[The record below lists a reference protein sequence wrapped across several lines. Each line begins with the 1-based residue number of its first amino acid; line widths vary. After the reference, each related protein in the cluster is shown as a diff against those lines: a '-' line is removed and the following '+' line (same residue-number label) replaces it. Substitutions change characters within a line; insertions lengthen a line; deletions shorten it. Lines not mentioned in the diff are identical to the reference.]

1 MDPRTL
7 RAKQEYE
14 DKHFYTKDG
23 EEEFVITNL
32 NSVADVTVKFVNSG
46 LIKHTNIGNIKMG
59 LPNPFAHSCV
69 AFDTIQHELLGN
81 VYRTNQGYFVKIIKV
96 DSKKDVWYQFLDEFG
111 YIGCTTIQNIRKGQ
125 LRNPYH
131 RNEFGGYL
139 GEGPYNGNEFR
150 DLYNLWHSMLV
161 RGTGARDKYSE
172 HYGEAQRYAN
182 CAVCNEWLNY
192 NNFAAWYMS
201 KIQLLNPNYAYEIDK
216 DLLFPIYGKRT
227 NGIKLYSPITCVLI
241 PHDLN
246 IQFANY
252 NKPNYNKDAIR
263 ASIISMTEG
272 YYKDG
277 ALDNNTYN
285 AIKARYYN
293 DGTARI
299 YNSTPEDNKYYTEY
313 HSINNSPEMIKRKP
327 VK

>member
-1 MDPRTL
+1 
-7 RAKQEYE
+7 
-14 DKHFYTKDG
+14 
-23 EEEFVITNL
+23 
-32 NSVADVTVKFVNSG
+32 
-46 LIKHTNIGNIKMG
+46 
-59 LPNPFAHSCV
+59 
-69 AFDTIQHELLGN
+69 
-81 VYRTNQGYFVKIIKV
+81 
-96 DSKKDVWYQFLDEFG
+96 
-111 YIGCTTIQNIRKGQ
+111 
-125 LRNPYH
+125 
-131 RNEFGGYL
+131 
-139 GEGPYNGNEFR
+139 
-150 DLYNLWHSMLV
+150 MLV

-192 NNFAAWYMS
+192 NNFAAWYMG

-263 ASIISMTEG
+263 TSIISMTEG

-299 YNSTPEDNKYYTEY
+299 YNSTAEDNKYYTEY